1 MQWRNSSNQ
10 YGLVSVAIHWL
21 VAVAVFALFAL
32 GLWMTG
38 LTYYSEW
45 YRTAPALHKSI
56 GVTVFVLM
64 FLRVLWRV
72 LTPTPTPAPLS
83 SHSPSVRLL
92 SRLGHGLLYLGVFTV
107 LLSGYLISTADGR
120 GVSVFG
126 LFEIPAMLSGLP
138 NQADIAGAIHLYVA
152 WGLIVLAVLHGLA
165 ALKHHVLDGDDTLK
179 RMLGRAPKQ

>member
-21 VAVAVFALFAL
+21 VAVAVFALFGL

-56 GVTVFVLM
+56 GMTVFALM
-64 FLRVLWRV
+64 VLRVLWR
-72 LTPTPTPAPLS
+72 LFSPTPGPLS
-83 SHSPSVRLL
+83 AHSSAVRLF
-92 SRLGHGLLYLGVFTV
+92 SRIGHALLYCGIFAV
-107 LLSGYLISTADGR
+107 LASGYLISTAEGR

-126 LFEIPAMLSGLP
+126 VFEIPALVSGLP
-138 NQADIAGAIHLYVA
+138 DQADIAGAIHLFMA
-152 WGLIVLAVLHGLA
+152 WSLVVVAVLHALA
-165 ALKHHVLDGDDTLK
+165 AIKHHLFDRDDTLK
-179 RMLGRAPKQ
+179 RILGRAPKP

>member
-21 VAVAVFALFAL
+21 VAVAVFSLFGL
-32 GLWMTG
+32 GLWMTD

-56 GVTVFVLM
+56 GVTVFALM
-64 FLRVLWRV
+64 FLRVLWR
-72 LTPTPTPAPLS
+72 LWTPMPAALS
-83 SHSPSVRLL
+83 SHSANVRLL
-92 SRLGHGLLYLGVFTV
+92 SRLGHGLLYVGIFTV
-107 LLSGYLISTADGR
+107 LLSGYLISTAEGR

-152 WGLIVLAVLHGLA
+152 WGLIIFAGLHGLA
-165 ALKHHVLDGDDTLK
+165 AVKHHLIDRDETLK
-179 RMLGRAPKQ
+179 RIVGCAPKQ

>member
-10 YGLVSVAIHWL
+10 YGLVSVAIHWV
-21 VAVAVFALFAL
+21 VAVAVFALFGL

-45 YRTAPALHKSI
+45 YRTAPALHKSM
-56 GVTVFVLM
+56 GVTVFALM

-72 LTPTPTPAPLS
+72 LTPKPAPLS
-83 SHSPSVRLL
+83 SHSSSVRLL

>member
-21 VAVAVFALFAL
+21 VAGAVFALFAL
-32 GLWMTG
+32 GLWMKG

-45 YRTAPALHKSI
+45 YRAGPALHKSI
-56 GVTVFVLM
+56 GVTVFALM

-72 LTPTPTPAPLS
+72 LTPKPAPLS

-92 SRLGHGLLYLGVFTV
+92 SRLLHGLLYLGVFTV

-152 WGLIVLAVLHGLA
+152 WGLIILAVLHGLA

>member
-21 VAVAVFALFAL
+21 VAVAVFGMFGL

-56 GVTVFVLM
+56 GVTVFALM
-64 FLRVLWRV
+64 FLRVLWR
-72 LTPTPTPAPLS
+72 LFSPAPSALS
-83 SHSPSVRLL
+83 SHSPRVRFF
-92 SRLGHGLLYLGVFTV
+92 SRLGHGLLYIVIFTV
-107 LLSGYLISTADGR
+107 LLSGYLISTAQGR

-126 LFEIPAMLSGLP
+126 LFEIPAFFSGLP
-138 NQADIAGAIHLYVA
+138 DQADIAGAIHFYMA
-152 WGLIVLAVLHGLA
+152 WGLVVLAGLHGLA
-165 ALKHHVLDGDDTLK
+165 AVKHHVLDRDDTLK
-179 RMLGRAPKQ
+179 RIFGCAPKQ

>member
-21 VAVAVFALFAL
+21 VAVAVFALFGL
-32 GLWMTG
+32 GLWMTD
-38 LTYYSEW
+38 LPYYSEW

-64 FLRVLWRV
+64 FLRVFWRL
-72 LTPTPTPAPLS
+72 LTPTPAALS
-83 SHSPSVRLL
+83 SHSPNVRLL
-92 SRLGHGLLYLGVFTV
+92 SRLGHGLLYIGIFTV
-107 LLSGYLISTADGR
+107 LLSGYLISTAEGR

-165 ALKHHVLDGDDTLK
+165 ALKHHVFDRDDTLK

>member
-21 VAVAVFALFAL
+21 VAVAVFALFGL

-56 GVTVFVLM
+56 GVTVFALM

-72 LTPTPTPAPLS
+72 LTPTPAPLS

-152 WGLIVLAVLHGLA
+152 WGLIVLAVLHGLVA
-165 ALKHHVLDGDDTLK
+165 FKHHVFDGDDTLK
-179 RMLGRAPKQ
+179 RMLGRVPKQ

>member
-72 LTPTPTPAPLS
+72 LTPTPTPLS

-152 WGLIVLAVLHGLA
+152 WGLIIRRCCMA
-165 ALKHHVLDGDDTLK
+165 
-179 RMLGRAPKQ
+179 